1 MPATVRTLEIALL
14 ATVVSSGTVRAESP
28 RTLDQCRALV
38 RQQSRSL
45 DGYDCLLTHTFA
57 RSAEV
62 LGFLEGRVRSAP
74 ADPRPRL
81 YRAIA
86 HHFAGDSYD
95 LQEYV
100 RAAEGFA
107 REHDVAGEV
116 HALTAH
122 VSALCVNPGTCG
134 EQAHALLRRAGE
146 LAFASGQVALL
157 QRCELWRMKL
167 ALIGGNLVGAEE
179 RSKSLR
185 ALGEPANDF
194 LELEG
199 LQLRTFLATKFL
211 DYIRARDLSRQM
223 LASLGPGD
231 PRRALALGFIAAST
245 AHLALQGVESRETAE
260 RVVREAL
267 REQERV
273 GLALWYPEVG
283 YLPSR
288 LQLALLVGPGAEASE
303 LVRSAL
309 AGYTA
314 RAGWTNP
321 AWARLALG
329 ELLAT
334 ADPPDL
340 EEALRLSEL
349 AIDGYDETEVE
360 DAGKVAGFLLRSRVH
375 FRLGH
380 FSQGREDGL
389 EAVGHAAHLRGLQSE
404 IPTRQRYAESLSFP
418 YRSLAGDLL
427 AHHAPADVAAL
438 DDAFQVM
445 ERLRARGLMESLLAD
460 ERNAG
465 EELQE
470 ELRPPGIAEV
480 QAALS
485 PREALLSF
493 EVWRP
498 EPTMEAPFREGSSW
512 LTVITRG
519 RVEVL
524 ALPNADVLEPQ
535 IRAWTGLLERRD
547 GSDRGPGARLQEE
560 LVRPVLERL
569 PPGIDRLVIIPDGP
583 LHRLPFDA
591 LSAGPGEPYLAERFS
606 VSLVPSAALWLRFRG
621 ASRLP
626 PGRILVLA
634 DPSDPSARRAVRRD
648 VLLGALVHARQEAE
662 VALSAFPAGS
672 EMRTGLPAS
681 ESFLKS
687 ADLRGVSLLH
697 LATHAVTD
705 AQDPERA
712 AVLLAPGSPSE
723 DGRLEPREI
732 GRLDLTGK
740 TVVLAGCETSAGPVF
755 RGEGVMSLARA
766 FFGARATSVVG
777 TLERARDD
785 EASLFFSAFYGAL
798 RRGASVGDAVVAAK
812 RERIRAGSP
821 PAAWAAVVLLGDADA
836 RPRKE
841 DVVSWLPGVIGTLA
855 LGLAGVGAGRWW
867 RRRRVG

>member
-1 MPATVRTLEIALL
+1 MRTLGIALL
-14 ATVVSSGTVRAESP
+14 ATAVSSTTVRAESL

-38 RQQSRSL
+38 REQPRSL
-45 DGYDCLLTHTFA
+45 DGYECLLAHRFA

-62 LGFLEGRVRSAP
+62 LGFLEARLRSAP

-81 YRAIA
+81 YRAVV
-86 HHFAGDSYD
+86 HHYAGDRYD
-95 LQEYV
+95 LQDYV
-100 RAAEGFA
+100 RAAEAFG
-107 REHDVAGEV
+107 REHDVRGEV

-122 VSALCVNPGTCG
+122 VSALCVNPNSCD

-146 LAFASGQVALL
+146 LAVASGQVALL

-167 ALIGGNLVGAEE
+167 ALVAGNLVAAEE
-179 RSKSLR
+179 SSERLR
-185 ALGEPANDF
+185 ALGEPADDF
-194 LELEG
+194 LKLEG
-199 LQLRTFLATKFL
+199 LQLRTYLATKFL
-211 DYIRARDLSRQM
+211 DYGQARELSRHM
-223 LASLGPGD
+223 LASLGAGD
-231 PRRALALGFIAAST
+231 PRRAQALGGIAAST

-260 RVVREAL
+260 RIVREAL

-273 GLALWYPEVG
+273 GLALWYPENG

-288 LQLALLVGPGAEASE
+288 LQLALLLGPGPEAFE

-340 EEALRLSEL
+340 EEALRLSNL
-349 AIDGYDETEVE
+349 AIDGYDESDLE
-360 DAGKVAGFLLRSRVH
+360 DAGRVAGLVLRSRVQ

-380 FSQGREDGL
+380 FSEGKRDGL
-389 EAVGHAAHLRGLQSE
+389 DAVERADHMRGLQSE
-404 IPTRQRYAESLSFP
+404 IPMRQRYAESLSFV
-418 YRSLAGDLL
+418 YRSFAGDLV
-427 AHHAPADVAAL
+427 AHHAPGDMSAL
-438 DDAFQVM
+438 DDGFQVM
-445 ERLRARGLMESLLAD
+445 ERLRARGLMESLLA
-460 ERNAG
+460 EVRSG
-465 EELQE
+465 QVEQTRREV
-470 ELRPPGIAEV
+470 RPPRVAEV

-512 LTVITRG
+512 LTVVTRG
-519 RVEVL
+519 RVEVV

-535 IRAWTGLLERRD
+535 VRAWTGLLERRD
-547 GSDRGPGARLQEE
+547 GSDRGPGARLYAE
-560 LVRPVLERL
+560 LLRPALDRL
-569 PPGIDRLVIIPDGP
+569 PAEIDRLVVIPDGP
-583 LHRLPFDA
+583 LHRLPFDG
-591 LSAGPGEPYLAERFS
+591 LSGGPGEPYLAETFG

-621 ASRLP
+621 APRLP

-634 DPSDPSARRAVRRD
+634 DPSDPSARRSVRRD
-648 VLLGALVHARQEAE
+648 GLVGALVHARQEAE
-662 VALSAFPAGS
+662 VAFSAFPAGG
-672 EMRTGLPAS
+672 ELRTGLPAS

-705 AQDPERA
+705 ARDPERA
-712 AVLLAPGSPSE
+712 AVMLAPGSPSE

-740 TVVLAGCETSAGPVF
+740 TVVLAGCETSAGTVR

-766 FFGARATSVVG
+766 FFSAGAASVVG
-777 TLERARDD
+777 TLNRARDD
-785 EASLFFSAFYGAL
+785 EAAAFF
-798 RRGASVGDAVVAAK
+798 
-812 RERIRAGSP
+812 
-821 PAAWAAVVLLGDADA
+821 
-836 RPRKE
+836 
-841 DVVSWLPGVIGTLA
+841 
-855 LGLAGVGAGRWW
+855 
-867 RRRRVG
+867 